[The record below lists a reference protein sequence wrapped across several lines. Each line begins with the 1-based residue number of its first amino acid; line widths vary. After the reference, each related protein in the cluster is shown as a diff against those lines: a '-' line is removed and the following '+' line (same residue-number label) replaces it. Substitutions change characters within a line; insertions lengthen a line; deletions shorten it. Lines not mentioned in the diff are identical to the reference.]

1 MAPASSASKHP
12 RASLPSPSRSS
23 AQKRPTRASRPS
35 EPKKSVSVS
44 KPQKQQPEQKAQQN
58 PQQNPQPKPQ
68 QKPQPE
74 PKAQQNPHLKIAP
87 QPARRFRKLFVSA
100 MVLGLLG
107 LVSIPF
113 GIVFLHASLLAG
125 QRDLDLLRQDLN
137 AQLELRQQLLFERSL
152 AVSPQRIITI
162 ARDELGMVTAE
173 NIVYLQS
180 VTPPNATVPLTVPP
194 TAVLPASGL
203 AQTSPSLTP

>member
-1 MAPASSASKHP
+1 MAPASSAP
-12 RASLPSPSRSS
+12 RHRSAGMPRPSRPS
-23 AQKRPTRASRPS
+23 AQKRPNRASRPS
-35 EPKKSVSVS
+35 EPKKSGSVS
-44 KPQKQQPEQKAQQN
+44 KEQKQQSEQKAQQN
-58 PQQNPQPKPQ
+58 PQQKPQ
-68 QKPQPE
+68 QKPQPA

-180 VTPPNATVPLTVPP
+180 VTPPNATVPPTVPP
-194 TAVLPASGL
+194 TAVPPASGL
-203 AQTSPSLTP
+203 AQTSPSPTP

>member
-23 AQKRPTRASRPS
+23 AQKRPNRALRPS
-35 EPKKSVSVS
+35 EPKKSSSVS
-44 KPQKQQPEQKAQQN
+44 KPQKQQSEQKAQQN
-58 PQQNPQPKPQ
+58 PQQNPQP
-68 QKPQPE
+68 KPQPE

-87 QPARRFRKLFVSA
+87 QPARRFRKLFVTA

-137 AQLELRQQLLFERSL
+137 SQLELRQQLLFERSL

-194 TAVLPASGL
+194 TAVPPASGL
-203 AQTSPSLTP
+203 PQTSPGLTP